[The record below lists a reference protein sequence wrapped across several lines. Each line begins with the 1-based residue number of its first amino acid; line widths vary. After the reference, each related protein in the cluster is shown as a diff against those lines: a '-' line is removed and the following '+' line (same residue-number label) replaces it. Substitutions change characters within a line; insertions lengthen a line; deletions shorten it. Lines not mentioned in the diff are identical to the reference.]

1 MIRNMVSSAL
11 AAGVAAWLLAA
22 LLHFAFLQ
30 NYILLAED
38 YESGAA
44 VHFGGLAKPAAPD
57 PATASD
63 AATGAD
69 TSGSMVMA
77 EQGQPDEAAPS
88 PLTRNFWTAVFYGL
102 VYMAYASLLVAG
114 FGMARIYGREITARE
129 GLLWGI
135 AGFAAL
141 QLAPAMGLAPN
152 LPGTPGAALADRQI
166 WWWGTVLATATGLGL
181 LAYGRGLAAVAVA
194 ALLLVAPHVIGAPQ
208 TDSYGGLAPPEMA
221 GAFASRVLGTSFAAW
236 ALMGW
241 VAGTVWAKVWARDA
255 DSAT

>member
-1 MIRNMVSSAL
+1 
-11 AAGVAAWLLAA
+11 
-22 LLHFAFLQ
+22 
-30 NYILLAED
+30 
-38 YESGAA
+38 
-44 VHFGGLAKPAAPD
+44 VHFGGLAKPAAPE
-57 PATASD
+57 PAAAYD

-69 TSGSMVMA
+69 TSGSMVMD
-77 EQGQPDEAAPS
+77 GQRDEPAPS
-88 PLTRNFWTAVFYGL
+88 PLARNFWTAVFYGL

-114 FGMARIYGREITARE
+114 FGLARIYGRGITARE

-208 TDSYGGLAPPEMA
+208 TESYGGLAPPEMA
-221 GAFASRVLGTSFAAW
+221 GTFASRVLGASFAAW

-241 VAGTVWAKVWARDA
+241 IAGAVWARAWAGEA
-255 DSAT
+255 DKPA